1 MINLKNFNISEFDSP
16 DVIGSGKLMDASFLL
31 MLDKARDIAGVSFS
45 ITSGYRTDAHNSKV
59 GGVSNSSHKIGKASD
74 IACSD
79 SGKRSKI
86 ITALLAVGFTR
97 IGVAS
102 SFIHVDNDNT
112 KSQDVIWTY

>member
-1 MINLKNFNISEFDSP
+1 MKNFNVNEFDSP
-16 DVIGSGKLMDASFLL
+16 DEIGSGEFMDKDFLF
-31 MLDKARDIAGVSFS
+31 MLDKARDLAGVSFV
-45 ITSGYRTDAHNSKV
+45 IPSGYRTESHNSKV
-59 GGVSNSSHKIGKASD
+59 GGVSNSSHRKGLACD

-79 SGKRSKI
+79 SRKRSNI

-102 SFIHVDNDNT
+102 SFIHVDNDSD